1 MRLLSAGRRLLATPN
16 AAQSTLGSVQSSPQ
30 TGTPLSA
37 SANQHSLAG
46 LVYVAIAVVLFSTS
60 PVLIRFAADVSA
72 YEITFGRMFVAA
84 AAVGAGAWLNDSSF
98 ALGLRSLLRFA
109 VYGLI
114 AALHFLLYN
123 ASLSYTTIAHSLALV
138 YTAPVFVTLFAWLL
152 IGERLPWRKW
162 LGIPVVVAGIAVLA
176 GFEPAF
182 DARMLLGDL
191 LALGSAICFGL
202 YSIAGRQARNTYP
215 LLTYAALV
223 YGFAALWLL
232 PFAALQGTG
241 RWTISALSA
250 VFALGAG
257 PLALGH
263 TLYNASLRRTHPTYV
278 NLVAAQEVTGGVL
291 LGALILGEMPGPSTL
306 VGVALTLVGVALV
319 LRG

>member
-1 MRLLSAGRRLLATPN
+1 MRLLGSGRRLLAASSAVD
-16 AAQSTLGSVQSSPQ
+16 AASDREKSGAPAGAPSSAP
-30 TGTPLSA
+30 A
-37 SANQHSLAG
+37 HQHSLAG
-46 LVYVAIAVVLFSTS
+46 LVYVAIAVLLFSTS

-72 YEITFGRMFVAA
+72 YEITFGRMAIAA
-84 AAVGAGAWLNDSSF
+84 IAVGAGAWLTGASF
-98 ALGLRSLLRFA
+98 SLKGQALPRFA

-114 AALHFLLYN
+114 AALHFLLYI
-123 ASLSYTTIAHSLALV
+123 ASLGYTTIAHSLALV

-152 IGERLPWRKW
+152 IGEPLPWRKW
-162 LGIPVVVAGIAVLA
+162 LGMPVVVVGIAVLA

-182 DARMLLGDL
+182 DERMLVGDL

-202 YSIAGRQARNTYP
+202 YSIAGRQARHTYP
-215 LLTYAALV
+215 LLSYATLV

-232 PFAALQGTG
+232 PFAVLQGTG
-241 RWTISALSA
+241 RWTITALGT
-250 VFALGAG
+250 VFALGVG

-291 LGALILGEMPGPSTL
+291 LGALVLRELPGPGTL